1 MAKIC
6 AVPRCWWNGPKP
18 KLIAEIGIVS
28 AVVIALEAMIVIAV
42 LWNVMNVVNVVILQ
56 EIVKIDVVLVET
68 EETDLEIVVEVDD
81 MEVEID
87 VIEIDVDQE
96 VEHEVVQID
105 ALKLDQEPDLVP
117 DQLVM
122 NEVKNRIRF
131 LKNFKFNKYDL
142 IVIRLNI

>member
-1 MAKIC
+1 
-6 AVPRCWWNGPKP
+6 
-18 KLIAEIGIVS
+18 
-28 AVVIALEAMIVIAV
+28 
-42 LWNVMNVVNVVILQ
+42 MNVVNVAILQ
-56 EIVKIDVVLVET
+56 EIVKIDVALVET
-68 EETDLEIVVEVDD
+68 EETGLEIVVEVDD

-96 VEHEVVQID
+96 AEHEVVQID
-105 ALKLDQEPDLVP
+105 ALKQDQEPDLVP

-131 LKNFKFNKYDL
+131 LKNLEFNKYDL